1 MAAAKGPKMPVKTVT
16 ARLADEGYPGFEI
29 DVRTNAA
36 PRLIKRY
43 LGLNK
48 DSPEGEARAI
58 LLQLFPGWRLYDGD
72 GKRIPHSAAGF
83 EDIPGDLVAAMLKV
97 RTKVIQE
104 GAMPAP
110 LGNGSSTKG
119 SPDTTAS
126 PTTEETAEG
135 QEPDTPSGR

>member
-1 MAAAKGPKMPVKTVT
+1 MAAKPKMPVKTVT
-16 ARLADEGYPGFEI
+16 AGLDGEGYPGFEI
-29 DVRTNAA
+29 DVRTNAP
-36 PRLIKRY
+36 PRLLKRY
-43 LGLNK
+43 FGLNK
-48 DSPEGEARAI
+48 DSPEGEAEEI
-58 LLQLFPGWRLYDGD
+58 LLQLFPGWRLYDD
-72 GKRIPHSAAGF
+72 EGKRIPHSAAGF
-83 EDIPGDLVAAMLKV
+83 ESIPGDLVAAMLKV